1 MPIGVCEPL
10 GEPVA
15 NIVIAKITS
24 TRNLRRA
31 QVESR
36 VTRKEKTV
44 FSALIAPVGAVSFL
58 KEGYVVSGSSN
69 ASLYTHGR

>member
-24 TRNLRRA
+24 TRPATSSGR
-31 QVESR
+31 VEGIK
-36 VTRKEKTV
+36 KEKA
-44 FSALIAPVGAVSFL
+44 FISFL
-58 KEGYVVSGSSN
+58 VSTYGT
-69 ASLYTHGR
+69 ASY